1 MISIPF
7 VKQDNLSLLI
17 LMLPLSLKFPPMLRA
32 VSGLALFYFD
42 LFVYT
47 CPNITLPNYYGF
59 LILHIY

>member
-1 MISIPF
+1 MISVPF
-7 VKQDNLSLLI
+7 VKQYNLSLLI
-17 LMLPLSLKFPPMLRA
+17 LMLPLSPKFPAMLGS

-59 LILHIY
+59 LSLHVY